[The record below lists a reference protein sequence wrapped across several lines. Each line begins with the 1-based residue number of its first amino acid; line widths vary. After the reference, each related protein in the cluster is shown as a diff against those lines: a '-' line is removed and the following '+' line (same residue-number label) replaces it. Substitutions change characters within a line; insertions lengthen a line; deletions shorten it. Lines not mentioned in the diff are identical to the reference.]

1 MPGEGV
7 YEVKYTNVRTNVV
20 RLLPNGF
27 QERRLRRLAD
37 ACARL
42 WNEVNYER
50 RRQFFRGEKVDFKGT
65 WNKYYEKYKKIL
77 GVNAQ
82 AVLQKNNEAW
92 NAFFSLLRLKK
103 QGKLPPYMNHISPPG
118 YWKDKETGRRKLII
132 VIRQDRYIVDEQRRV
147 IILKDFNLEVKFTGG
162 LRWFGR

>member
-37 ACARL
+37 ATAKL

-50 RRQFFRGEKVDFKGT
+50 RRQFFQQHLVDFKST
-65 WNKYYEKYKKIL
+65 WGKYYEKYKGLL
-77 GVNAQ
+77 GVNA
-82 AVLQKNNEAW
+82 
-92 NAFFSLLRLKK
+92 
-103 QGKLPPYMNHISPPG
+103 
-118 YWKDKETGRRKLII
+118 
-132 VIRQDRYIVDEQRRV
+132 
-147 IILKDFNLEVKFTGG
+147 
-162 LRWFGR
+162 

>member
-1 MPGEGV
+1 MPGEGI

-20 RLLPNGF
+20 RLLPNGY

-92 NAFFSLLRLKK
+92 NAFFSLLKLKK
-103 QGKLPPYMNHISPPG
+103 ENKLPPFMNHVSPPG
-118 YWKDKETGRRKLII
+118 YWKDRESRRGSSFLLLGRIGMLWMSR
-132 VIRQDRYIVDEQRRV
+132 
-147 IILKDFNLEVKFTGG
+147 GMSSS
-162 LRWFGR
+162 